1 MVQCSGSCDD
11 DKDYDKDDGTKDLQT
26 REAQGFG
33 FRAYDSYPFRVR
45 CCVFKGVSRFQR
57 FCPCAR
63 ERLADRRRTTHVL
76 NDRAWAKAQAQRS
89 QYPLIK
95 EYTLNHNIRA
105 SIN

>member
-57 FCPCAR
+57 FA
-63 ERLADRRRTTHVL
+63 HVHGNASL
-76 NDRAWAKAQAQRS
+76 IAGAQLMS
-89 QYPLIK
+89 
-95 EYTLNHNIRA
+95 
-105 SIN
+105 